1 MTRME
6 WVVGESRTIY
16 DCAWFRVDVTD
27 VTLPDGREIA
37 HHVIRAPAAIVAV
50 VAVDDGG
57 RVLMMRRH
65 RWITGRWGWELPAG
79 LAEAGEDEAAAAA
92 RELAE
97 ETGVTCDRWT
107 KTGEVDLLH
116 GLSDHRVCFYRAT
129 GVHTGGTI
137 TSPEESAEL
146 RWLTRAEIA
155 RLIEQGQVR
164 DGISRLGLLGDP
176 S

>member
-1 MTRME
+1 ME

-50 VAVDDGG
+50 VAVDDAG

-65 RWITGRWGWELPAG
+65 RWITDRWGWELPAG
-79 LAEAGEDEAAAAA
+79 LAEGGEDEAAAAA

-97 ETGVTCDRWT
+97 ETGVTCDELR
-107 KTGEVDLLH
+107 KIGEVDLLH
-116 GLSDHRVCFYRAT
+116 GLSDHRVCFFRAT
-129 GVHTGGTI
+129 GVHTGGVI
-137 TSPEESAEL
+137 SSPEESDEL
-146 RWLTRAEIA
+146 RWLTREEIG
-155 RLIEQGQVR
+155 RLIDEGGVR
-164 DGISRLGLLGDP
+164 DGISQLGLLSDRR
-176 S
+176 